1 MAQTSMPYSSR
12 AAVLGFILVGA
23 VGFWAL
29 PLASA
34 YAVYL
39 VPSFLVG
46 LIGPAWYFVLV
57 SMVAGGA
64 IGTIAGGFCGAA
76 LAGTDSPFFAAI
88 GIFSAAAYLVFA
100 VYAGGGLAGPG
111 WWTPLVDAV
120 SFLALF
126 ISTSLVVSRGGR
138 AHAI

>member
-100 VYAGGGLAGPG
+100 GEDWPVLDGGRR
-111 WWTPLVDAV
+111 WWTRYH
-120 SFLALF
+120 FLHCSSALP
-126 ISTSLVVSRGGR
+126 
-138 AHAI
+138 